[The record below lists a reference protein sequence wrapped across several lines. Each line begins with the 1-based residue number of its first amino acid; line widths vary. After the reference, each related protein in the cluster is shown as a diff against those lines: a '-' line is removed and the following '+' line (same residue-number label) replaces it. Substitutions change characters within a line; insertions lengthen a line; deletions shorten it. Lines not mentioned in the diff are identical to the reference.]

1 MIFSS
6 KYYRSV
12 GIGLLI
18 LSIISFFFPGVFQS
32 ELDSTELTEII
43 DYKIRYSAL
52 PLGLAMYLL
61 LFSWFSYQERL
72 IKFVY
77 LLLFIDL
84 GYLVTRL
91 FSMSLYGF
99 DSNDQLIWLGIEI
112 VIAII
117 LAFILK
123 LKKAPPKT

>member
-1 MIFSS
+1 M
-6 KYYRSV
+6 
-12 GIGLLI
+12 
-18 LSIISFFFPGVFQS
+18 ISFFFPEIFQS
-32 ELDSTELTEII
+32 ELDSTELTEKI

-72 IKFVY
+72 VKFGY

-84 GYLVTRL
+84 GYLITRL

-99 DSNDQLIWLGIEI
+99 GPNDQLIWLGIEI
-112 VIAII
+112 VIALVLVFII
-117 LAFILK
+117 K

>member
-1 MIFSS
+1 MKLSS
-6 KYYRSV
+6 KYHRTV

-18 LSIISFFFPGVFQS
+18 LSIMSFFFPEVFQS
-32 ELDSTELTEII
+32 ELESTELTEKI

-61 LFSWFSYQERL
+61 FFSCFSYQERL
-72 IKFVY
+72 VKFGY

-84 GYLVTRL
+84 GYLITRL

-99 DSNDQLIWLGIEI
+99 GPNDQLIWLGIEI
-112 VIAII
+112 VIALI
-117 LAFILK
+117 LVFILK
-123 LKKAPPKT
+123 FKKAPPKT